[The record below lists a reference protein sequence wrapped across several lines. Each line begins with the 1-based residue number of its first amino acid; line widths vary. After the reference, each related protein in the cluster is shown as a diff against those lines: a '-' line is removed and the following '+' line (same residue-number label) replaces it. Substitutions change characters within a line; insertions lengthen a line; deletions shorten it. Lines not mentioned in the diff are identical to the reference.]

1 MVVNVKYGF
10 GKKLFVRS
18 STDGK
23 LLLLI
28 KKRYPLATIILI
40 KWGVRMVYIALL
52 VGCVVWTFR
61 YDMVKK

>member
-1 MVVNVKYGF
+1 MWNTVLV
-10 GKKLFVRS
+10 KLFVRS

-40 KWGVRMVYIALL
+40 KWGVRMVYISFL
-52 VGCVVWTFR
+52 VGCVVGTFI